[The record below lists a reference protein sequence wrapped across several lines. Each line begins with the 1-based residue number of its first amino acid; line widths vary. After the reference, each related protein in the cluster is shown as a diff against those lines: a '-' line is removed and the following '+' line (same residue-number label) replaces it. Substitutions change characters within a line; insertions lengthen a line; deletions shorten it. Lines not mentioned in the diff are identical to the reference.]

1 MGIKIIFL
9 FFVFGLLFVSPLA
22 IPLNAL
28 QSDQVPFPPTIPQP
42 EPEPDPI
49 GPKDPE
55 PIEEPFPGLTDKEK
69 IQKLTE
75 ENEKLKSENAKLKTE
90 TETSKIQKNFL
101 QGQIEELKIQ
111 LADRKAVILEQIKV
125 ILFLVEQAKNA
136 ILDNFFSP
144 NVSV

>member
-28 QSDQVPFPPTIPQP
+28 QSDQVPSPPTIPQP

-55 PIEEPFPGLTDKEK
+55 PIEEPFPG
-69 IQKLTE
+69 
-75 ENEKLKSENAKLKTE
+75 
-90 TETSKIQKNFL
+90 
-101 QGQIEELKIQ
+101 
-111 LADRKAVILEQIKV
+111 
-125 ILFLVEQAKNA
+125 
-136 ILDNFFSP
+136 
-144 NVSV
+144 

>member
-9 FFVFGLLFVSPLA
+9 FFMFGLLFVSPLA

-28 QSDQVPFPPTIPQP
+28 QPNQVVPPVIPQP

-49 GPKDPE
+49 TPKDPE

-75 ENEKLKSENAKLKTE
+75 ENEKLKSENAELKTE
-90 TETSKIQKNFL
+90 TETFKIQKNFL
-101 QGQIEELKIQ
+101 QDQIEDLKNK

-125 ILFLVEQAKNA
+125 ILFLVDQAKNA

-144 NVSV
+144 DISV